1 MKLLSITAIVYLVFL
16 VFLVIGLVG
25 GLKMTIP
32 AWVLGV
38 VLGCIVL
45 GPLLGVLA
53 SSIQREK
60 DEEV

>member
-1 MKLLSITAIVYLVFL
+1 MKLISITAIVYLVFL

-38 VLGCIVL
+38 VLGSIVL